1 MLTLGYLCLSDCNVL
16 LMALKTVLPLHLQ
29 ALSQEL
35 NRAQASIIKLE
46 TAQAAVATHQ
56 KEADILK
63 LQEQVQVRLR

>member
-1 MLTLGYLCLSDCNVL
+1 
-16 LMALKTVLPLHLQ
+16 MALKTVLPLHLQ